1 MKLYID
7 GDLIPSESINYTFG
21 QIDGEIVSMELSG
34 HLQDAAWLNTPRSHV
49 YGILIGTDDT
59 MLDMPEILR
68 GQLDLDRSIINSD
81 GTFRAYM
88 SRCKCHI
95 GRVEYKGL

>member
-7 GDLIPSESINYTFG
+7 GDEIDPNSINYTFG

-34 HLQDAAWLNTPRSHV
+34 RLQDAHWLNTPRSHV

-59 MLDMPEILR
+59 VVDMPEILR
-68 GQLDLDRSIINSD
+68 GQLDLDRSVINSD

-88 SRCKCHI
+88 SRCKCPV
-95 GRVEYKGL
+95 GRVQYK